1 MASIGGISPMLV
13 PREGFEPPKVYDRL
27 IYSQVHLARL
37 CQRDSFIEISYHFRG
52 VSQSEN
58 PGVFF
63 VMTPTI
69 AKCYPGVNTL
79 RGITPI
85 RGSSW
90 CPWWELNPHS
100 L

>member
-52 VSQSEN
+52 VNQSESSA
-58 PGVFF
+58 FLS

-69 AKCYPGVNTL
+69 AKCYPDVNTL
-79 RGITPI
+79 
-85 RGSSW
+85 
-90 CPWWELNPHS
+90 
-100 L
+100 